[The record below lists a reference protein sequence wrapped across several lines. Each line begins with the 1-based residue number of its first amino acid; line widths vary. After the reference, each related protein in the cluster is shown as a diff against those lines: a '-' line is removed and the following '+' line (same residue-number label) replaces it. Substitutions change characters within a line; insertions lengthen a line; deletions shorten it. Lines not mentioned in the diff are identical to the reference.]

1 MKRILPITFLLFFIL
16 FTEKTNAETISED
29 TTIESVKQI
38 EEDLTISSDVTVT
51 CEATN
56 CVRFHATGLTVTNNG
71 TILQDTNNKDNMFV
85 NKSGFEEDFKF
96 YNYGSILI
104 TSDSGGNSVIR
115 LNNVTDGDSDGVGAY
130 VYNEGTFG
138 NSSAGYTIRFNTTTD
153 AKIDNYGTITNT
165 DSQGQTIYLGDD
177 TNTIINN
184 YSGATIS
191 APNNTSS
198 ATKGAINTTASD
210 LSTSATINNWG
221 TITAADDTINIGTSS
236 TINNYGKIESAD
248 FSSGHSIYF
257 KGNNNTVNFYDGTL
271 LIGFIDNNDTTGN
284 NLNINLCSSYKFKIV
299 NDNWTINDNS
309 GCGDVVYSGNKARSS
324 SALSQSTA
332 DENATLRVDHINE
345 AFDYSN
351 KKRNKNKEFGFFSKS
366 YSDRDNGNAI
376 DKFASLKN
384 NAVIGFPFDNEKYSG
399 HQIFSF
405 SSDKSDYLNL
415 NVSTSSFQTGF
426 VFEDLNFFTDK
437 KIGLK
442 SVFGYHKHK
451 SNRTQ
456 LNSQVASG
464 KETIIKD
471 YNSFSAIIGS
481 QIQNGNIKINLD
493 TSFERFPNY
502 IESDD
507 VTWNSRLVGQFMA
520 DITYDLKKNL
530 NKNFSFNPEVGF
542 GGRTLFLGK
551 NQKYTI
557 AGQDLTFNGGVQE
570 DAFAK
575 FALNANYSFL
585 NNTNLFIKA
594 SAKKTTENQETYG
607 LNFGFKSVF

>member
-1 MKRILPITFLLFFIL
+1 MKKILLITFLFFFIL
-16 FTEKTNAETISED
+16 FTAKINAETISEN

-51 CEATN
+51 CLTGN

-85 NKSGFEEDFKF
+85 NRSGFEVDFKF
-96 YNYGSILI
+96 YNYGSMLI
-104 TSDSGGNSVIR
+104 TSDSGGNSAIR

-130 VYNEGTFG
+130 VYNEGTIG

-165 DSQGQTIYLGDD
+165 DSEGQTIYLGDD

-184 YSGATIS
+184 YSGGTIS

-198 ATKGAINTTASD
+198 ATKGAINTTGAD

-221 TITAADDTINIGTSS
+221 TITAADDTINLGISA
-236 TINNYGKIESAD
+236 TINNYGKIESTD

-299 NDNWTINDNS
+299 SDNWTINDNS

-324 SALSQSTA
+324 SALSQSIA
-332 DENATLRVDHINE
+332 DEIATLRVDHINE

-405 SSDKSDYLNL
+405 SSDNSDYLNL

-426 VFEDLNFFTDK
+426 AFEDLNFFTDK

-481 QIQNGNIKINLD
+481 QIQNGNIEINLD

-551 NQKYTI
+551 NQKYTV

>member
-1 MKRILPITFLLFFIL
+1 MKRILLITLLFFFL
-16 FTEKTNAETISED
+16 FTAKINAETISED
-29 TTIESVKQI
+29 TTIESVKEI
-38 EEDLTISSDVTVT
+38 DEDLTISSDVTVI

-71 TILQDTNNKDNMFV
+71 TILQDTDNKDNMFV
-85 NKSGFEEDFKF
+85 NRSGFEEDFKF
-96 YNYGSILI
+96 YNYGSMLI

-115 LNNVTDGDSDGVGAY
+115 LNSVTDGDGDGVGAY
-130 VYNEGTFG
+130 VYNEGTIG

-221 TITAADDTINIGTSS
+221 TITAADDTINLGTSS
-236 TINNYGKIESAD
+236 TINNYGKIESTD

-257 KGNNNTVNFYDGTL
+257 KGNNNTVNFYEGTL

-299 NDNWTINDNS
+299 GDNWTINDNS

-324 SALSQSTA
+324 SALSQSIA
-332 DENATLRVDHINE
+332 DEIATLRVDHINE

-376 DKFASLKN
+376 DKFVSLKN

-405 SSDKSDYLNL
+405 SSGSSDFLNL

-426 VFEDLNFFTDK
+426 AFEDLNFFTDK

-456 LNSQVASG
+456 LNSQAASG

-551 NQKYTI
+551 NQKYTV
-557 AGQDLTFNGGVQE
+557 AEQDLTFNGGVQE

>member
-1 MKRILPITFLLFFIL
+1 MKRILLITFLFFIA
-16 FTEKTNAETISED
+16 FFNNSYAETISTA
-29 TTIESVKQI
+29 TTDESTKTI
-38 EEDLTISSDVTVT
+38 TEDLTITSTGSRT
-51 CEATN
+51 CVSRST
-56 CVRFHATGLTVTNNG
+56 CVKVNAEGLTITNRG
-71 TILQDTNNKDNMFV
+71 TLDNTGDDTDIAIKAVGGDSADDV
-85 NKSGFEEDFKF
+85 KI
-96 YNYGSILI
+96 YNYGTMSV
-104 TSDSGGNSVIR
+104 TGNSTLFITN
-115 LNNVTDGDSDGVGAY
+115 LEDSNSDGVGGY
-130 VYNEGTFG
+130 VYNSGTMT
-138 NSSAGYTIRFNTTTD
+138 AGRTYTIRYHGSNLI
-153 AKIDNYGTITNT
+153 KIDNYGTITNT
-165 DSQGQTIYLGDD
+165 HSNGQTLFGYGE
-177 TNTIINN
+177 TNTTINN
-184 YSGATIS
+184 YSSGTIS
-191 APNNTSS
+191 APNG
-198 ATKGAINTTASD
+198 KWAIHTNTTSGAD
-210 LSTSATINNWG
+210 LGTNTTINNWG
-221 TITAADDTINIGTSS
+221 TITAPKEPVNLGSSS
-236 TINNYGKIESAD
+236 TINNYG
-248 FSSGHSIYF
+248 SIISENTNKYSIVN
-257 KGNNNTVNFYDGTL
+257 KGNNNTVNLYDGTIL
-271 LIGFIDNNDTTGN
+271 VGYLDADSNSTTGSTL
-284 NLNINLCSSYKFKIV
+284 NLDLCSSYYFKATGTWTV
-299 NDNWTINDNS
+299 NDIS
-309 GCGDVVYSGNKARSS
+309 GCGDVAYSGNFVRSS

-332 DENATLRVDHINE
+332 DENAALRVDHINE

-384 NAVIGFPFDNEKYSG
+384 NAVIGFPLDNEKYSG

-405 SSDKSDYLNL
+405 SSDNLDFLNL
-415 NVSTSSFQTGF
+415 NVLSSSLQSGF
-426 VFEDLNFFTDK
+426 IFEDLNFFTDK

-442 SVFGYHKHK
+442 SVFGYHKYK

-456 LNSQVASG
+456 LNNQKASG

-471 YNSFSAIIGS
+471 YNSFSAIVGS
-481 QIQNGNIKINLD
+481 QIQIGNIEINLD

-551 NQKYTI
+551 NQKYTVG
-557 AGQDLTFNGGVQE
+557 GQDLTFNGGVQE

-575 FALNANYSFL
+575 FALNVNYSFL
-585 NNTNLFIKA
+585 DNTSLFIKT